1 LYSSLNNYFDGE
13 DDEEY
18 RTIPRTMLE
27 RVLNEI
33 GVEIDDLTDIYIEV
47 LDTEDYAFK
56 ADNVIPDF
64 RDKSITISNT
74 EAEVT
79 FSPENLE
86 KVKQVRDENGRLFL
100 LMEISEKMR
109 TENFNMAVDNVQ
121 RIKFEE

>member
-1 LYSSLNNYFDGE
+1 MVSN
-13 DDEEY
+13 
-18 RTIPRTMLE
+18 PR
-27 RVLNEI
+27 
-33 GVEIDDLTDIYIEV
+33 
-47 LDTEDYAFK
+47 
-56 ADNVIPDF
+56 F
-64 RDKSITISNT
+64 RDKSIATSIG
-74 EAEVT
+74 AEVT